1 LATENKDQQENEDA
15 SRRVRRLILELYFE
29 DRNRRPKQI
38 ARLLKKRY
46 GIERSRV
53 TVWRVLYENGLN
65 CEKKG
70 RPRGSHNRK
79 RQKRQRAQTR
89 AAQKRHRSKAE
100 QKQRR
105 HRRRSRLLRQRLKVK
120 EIFTKVGGL
129 LIYAP
134 LILETHLPTI
144 LEALDVDLDKALLL
158 LNHLL
163 AEGGRVAD
171 VKEET
176 DPGLP
181 LSSGLEDIK
190 DDSELHRYL
199 EGINKELVEKIQL
212 EFGKRLHKLGAFFG
226 RGVNVDG
233 HFIPYH
239 GELKIPKGRNGVR
252 KCQQKGFYLWVVCD
266 HHSNGLIYFKVTLCD
281 VKETK
286 ILDELLQGAEQILGE
301 GVIEWYC
308 VDRGFYEIGII
319 GGLGGGRQSFIPAKN
334 TGNVIR
340 AMKEVPLPH
349 FKPYQKRKRLAET
362 TVEIAGQTVRLIVL
376 EVTTKQGERRLFGF
390 LTSDKTLAAH
400 KVVARYSRRW
410 RVENW
415 LKAGKLDLNLD
426 HLPGLTVVYQDG
438 EIVLERLIDKL
449 AAFILFKVIASHIIG
464 LLNQLAGKK
473 YQPKK
478 WRQRFFHQNASW
490 SIHNGRLVVAF
501 HHWFRGWK
509 EFQQVWQAIIERG
522 MSCVIPWLDNLEV
535 SFVFQPS

>member
-1 LATENKDQQENEDA
+1 MATLKKKQQKSEGTP
-15 SRRVRRLILELYFE
+15 RRIRRLILELYFE
-29 DRNRRPKQI
+29 NLTRRAKQI
-38 ARLLKKRY
+38 AKLLKKRY
-46 GIERSRV
+46 GIKRSRV

-65 CEKKG
+65 CEEKG
-70 RPRGSHNRK
+70 RPRGSGK
-79 RQKRQRAQTR
+79 KKKKKKAQVR
-89 AAQKRHRSKAE
+89 AAQKRHRSKGE
-100 QKQRR
+100 QKERR
-105 HRRRSRLLRQRLKVK
+105 ERRRSRLLRQRLKVK

-129 LIYAP
+129 LLYAP
-134 LILETHLPTI
+134 LILETELPKI
-144 LEALDVDLDKALLL
+144 LEALDVDLEKALLL

-163 AEGGRVAD
+163 AEGGRLANVN
-171 VKEET
+171 EES

-190 DDSELHRYL
+190 DASELHRFL
-199 EGINKELVEKIQL
+199 EGVNGKMVEQIQR
-212 EFGKRLHKLGAFFG
+212 EFGKRLHKLGAFCG
-226 RGVNVDG
+226 QGVNVDG

-266 HHSNGLIYFKVTLCD
+266 HHSNSLIYFKVTLCD

-286 ILDELLQGAEQILGE
+286 ILDELLKGAEQIVGE

-340 AMKEVPLPH
+340 AMKEIEEH
-349 FKPYQKRKRLAET
+349 KFNPYKKRKRLAET
-362 TVEIAGQTVRLIVL
+362 TVEIAGQTVRLVVL
-376 EVTTKQGERRLFGF
+376 KVTTKQGTQRLFGF
-390 LTSDKTLAAH
+390 LTSDKKLAAH
-400 KVVARYSRRW
+400 KVIERYSRRW

-415 LKAGKLDLNLD
+415 LKMGKLDLNLD

-449 AAFILFKVIASHIIG
+449 AAFILFKVIASHIVG
-464 LLNQLAGKK
+464 LLNQVSGKK

-478 WRQRFFHQNASW
+478 WRHRFFHQNATW
-490 SIHNGRLVVAF
+490 SVRNGQLVVEF
-501 HHWFRGWK
+501 HHWFRGWR
-509 EFQQVWQAIIERG
+509 EFQQVWQAMINRG
-522 MSCVIPWLDNLEV
+522 MSCTIPWLDNLEV
-535 SFVFQPS
+535 AFIFQTT